1 MNIFYNDY
9 DYDISFYFPSL
20 ILIPDVRPSDSGH
33 YLCRVF
39 DPNSGN
45 VVTSAGSEELLIRG
59 KNETSSMQGLI
70 QDFVNGGVP
79 FNIFY

>member
-1 MNIFYNDY
+1 MIMTMIYLF
-9 DYDISFYFPSL
+9 ISPHYFPF
-20 ILIPDVRPSDSGH
+20 PDVRPRDSGH

-70 QDFVNGGVP
+70 RDFVNGGVP
-79 FNIFY
+79 LNIFY